1 MAELKETAEVLND
14 LIQINNDRVA
24 GYKKAIDEL
33 NAGDVDLKALFAE
46 FITQSEVFRQELE
59 EAVTSLGEEAETG
72 TTASG
77 KVYRVWMDIKAALST
92 KDRKAVLESCE
103 FGEDAA
109 QKAYKLATE
118 NEEISPSALSL
129 ITDQKA
135 KLKAAHDQ
143 VKRLRDTE
151 PA

>member
-1 MAELKETAEVLND
+1 M
-14 LIQINNDRVA
+14 
-24 GYKKAIDEL
+24 
-33 NAGDVDLKALFAE
+33 DLKALFAE

>member
-1 MAELKETAEVLND
+1 MAELNETAEVLND

-33 NAGDVDLKALFAE
+33 HAGDVDLKALFAE

-59 EAVTSLGEEAETG
+59 ETVNSLGEEADTG

-77 KVYRVWMDIKAALST
+77 KIYRVWMDVKAALST

-109 QKAYKLATE
+109 QKAYKQALE
-118 NEEISPSALSL
+118 SGGLSPSVL
-129 ITDQKA
+129 
-135 KLKAAHDQ
+135 
-143 VKRLRDTE
+143 
-151 PA
+151 

>member
-109 QKAYKLATE
+109 QKAYKMATE
-118 NEEISPSALSL
+118 STEVSPSALSL